1 MRVETGLLDG
11 LPDAFVHHLDRPGL
25 PVEDL
30 LDRSACRVTLRKH
43 GDDDVG
49 REPLIHGNL
58 VDDLLGYFTRNGV
71 MAVGITVIVPGVG
84 RSQKVLVLYVDEVLR
99 ISYTLETDTGK

>member
-11 LPDAFVHHLDRPGL
+11 VPDAFVHHLDRPGL

-30 LDRSACRVTLRKH
+30 LDRSTSRITLWEH
-43 GDDDVG
+43 GDDYVG

-58 VDDLLGYFTRNGV
+58 VNYLLGDFTWNGV